1 MIGSRLVRVALA
13 ALAVCM
19 LAPAAAARED
29 GPKVQQIAP
38 IVPPVAPAPAGGAP
52 ATDAAGG
59 APAGAGNLAD
69 LESGL
74 TDLSKP
80 LQTLL
85 FLSLLVFL
93 PALLLSLTCYTR
105 VIIVLSFVRRA
116 IGAPELPPN
125 PILMGL
131 ALFLTAA
138 IMAPTFGRIHDAA
151 IQPYQDG
158 KLGALAAL
166 GQAEAPLKEFLLKQ
180 TREEDLALALD
191 LAHVDRPDHAAAV
204 PLRAAVPAFVLSELR
219 TAFRMGFLIF
229 LPFVLI
235 DLVVAAVLLA
245 LGMFM
250 LPPTLIATPLKLL
263 LFVLVDGWSLVVRS
277 LFLSFGT

>member
-1 MIGSRLVRVALA
+1 MTKSARSVFFAALA
-13 ALAVCM
+13 ALAVLISGVA
-19 LAPAAAARED
+19 LAEGRGAAANPGA
-29 GPKVQQIAP
+29 PIAP
-38 IVPPVAPAPAGGAP
+38 IVAPQVPAPATGP
-52 ATDAAGG
+52 AAGG
-59 APAGAGNLAD
+59 SSDALG
-69 LESGL
+69 GL
-74 TDLSKP
+74 GTAITDLSKP
-80 LQTLL
+80 LQVL
-85 FLSLLVFL
+85 FALSLLVFL
-93 PALLLSLTCYTR
+93 PALLLSITCYTR

-116 IGAPELPPN
+116 LGAPELPPN

-138 IMAPTFGRIHDAA
+138 IMAPTFGRIHDDA
-151 IQPYQDG
+151 IKPYSDG
-158 KLGALAAL
+158 SLGVIDAL
-166 GQAEAPLKEFLLKQ
+166 GKAEAPLKEFLLRQ
-180 TREEDLALALD
+180 TREDDLALSLD
-191 LAHVDRPDHAAAV
+191 LAHVERPDQPASV

-263 LFVLVDGWSLVVRS
+263 LFVLVDGWSLVIKS
-277 LFLSFGT
+277 LFLSFAS